1 MSESIMQTEKRCYLT
16 GAEVWLDKH
25 HVFTGPRRK
34 AADKWGCWVWL
45 RADYHNMTKIDGYGY
60 FTFALRYAMLDDCLK
75 LSLVINDPFHQ
86 HVTDETI
93 YNSKILASNMIPY
106 LNPSNTAVIM
116 NQWRHTNHHSHYIGL
131 TATYSFGGKKVRYV
145 RHDLRDTESKRAEKQ

>member
-45 RADYHNMTKIDGYGY
+45 RHDVHMYMHQQDPELERRLKRECQERFEEIYDHD
-60 FTFALRYAMLDDCLK
+60 TFMRVFGK
-75 LSLVINDPFHQ
+75 N
-86 HVTDETI
+86 
-93 YNSKILASNMIPY
+93 Y
-106 LNPSNTAVIM
+106 L
-116 NQWRHTNHHSHYIGL
+116 
-131 TATYSFGGKKVRYV
+131 
-145 RHDLRDTESKRAEKQ
+145 